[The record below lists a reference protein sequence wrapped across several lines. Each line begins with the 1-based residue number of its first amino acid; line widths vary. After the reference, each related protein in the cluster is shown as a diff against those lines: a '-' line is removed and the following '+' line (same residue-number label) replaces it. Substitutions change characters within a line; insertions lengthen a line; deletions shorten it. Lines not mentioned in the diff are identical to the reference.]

1 VRRCSRQ
8 DRTRAPIFVK
18 ASLLIAGL
26 KPVIIVPV
34 FVRTPRGRKAYPRK
48 VKAMCG

>member
-1 VRRCSRQ
+1 L
-8 DRTRAPIFVK
+8 VK

-34 FVRTPRGRKAYPRK
+34 FVRTPRGRKVYPRK
-48 VKAMCG
+48 VNAVCS